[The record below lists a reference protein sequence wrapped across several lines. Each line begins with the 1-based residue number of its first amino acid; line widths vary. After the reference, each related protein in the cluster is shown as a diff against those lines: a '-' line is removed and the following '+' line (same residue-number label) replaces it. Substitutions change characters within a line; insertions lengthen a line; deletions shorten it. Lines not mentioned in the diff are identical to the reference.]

1 MNIEVILLN
10 LFFFD
15 FLNDKGNR
23 IKGISVRF
31 IDPNDQGRENQIG
44 ASVQKMTMSAD
55 EWDNLKS
62 QNLQTF
68 SKVKLTFTGFG
79 RSMRL
84 IKLEKIDDND

>member
-1 MNIEVILLN
+1 MDINVILLN
-10 LFFFD
+10 LLFFD
-15 FLNDKGNR
+15 FLNDKGDR

-31 IDPNDQGRENQIG
+31 IDPNDQGRKNQIG
-44 ASVQKMTMSAD
+44 ASVQKMTMPAE

-84 IKLEKIDDND
+84 IKLEKVDDHD

>member
-1 MNIEVILLN
+1 MSIEVILLN
-10 LFFFD
+10 LFLFD
-15 FLNDKGNR
+15 FLNEKGNR
-23 IKGISVRF
+23 IKGVSVRF

-84 IKLEKIDDND
+84 IKLEKIGD

>member
-84 IKLEKIDDND
+84 IKLEKIDDNG

>member
-1 MNIEVILLN
+1 MSIEVILLN

-31 IDPNDQGRENQIG
+31 IDPNDRGRDNQIG
-44 ASVQKMTMSAD
+44 ASIQKMTMPAD
-55 EWDNLKS
+55 KWEKLKS
-62 QNLQTF
+62 LDLQTF
-68 SKVKLTFTGFG
+68 SKVKLTFEGFG

-84 IKLEKIDDND
+84 VNLEKIGD